1 MSIISAIN
9 AVCDVVSLD
18 RFDTV
23 AGNTNPNAQTMLE
36 FAQEAGEEIS
46 RRGDWNRMLKT
57 APVDGSPYPLPED
70 FQRLVTGG
78 GIVLAGGDFARPVMN
93 AGEWSVIKTVASSRP
108 FFYLRDGRVE
118 FLPVSSNEGAA
129 MNYVSKNWLLDGNEE
144 RDTITSDDNKALIPE
159 RLLTKGVIWR
169 WRRQKGLSYEDQLAE
184 FEADL
189 AIELAADRGA
199 GQ

>member
-1 MSIISAIN
+1 MTILSAIN
-9 AVCDVVSLD
+9 GVCDVVSLD

-23 AGNTNPNAQTMLE
+23 FGNANPNAQTMIE
-36 FAQEAGEEIS
+36 FTQEAGEEIG

-57 APVDGSPYPLPED
+57 ATVDGSPYPLPED
-70 FQRLVTGG
+70 FQRLVNGG
-78 GIVLAGGDFARPVMN
+78 GIALVGGDFARPVMN
-93 AGEWSVIKTVASSRP
+93 AGEWSVIKTVPSSRT
-108 FFYLRDGRVE
+108 FFYMRDGRVE
-118 FLPVSSNEGAA
+118 FSPVASNEGAV
-129 MNYVSKNWLLDGNEE
+129 MNYVSKNWLLDGNDE
-144 RDTITSDDNKALIPE
+144 RATITSDDNKTLIPE

-189 AIELAADRGA
+189 AMELAADRGA